1 MKYKTPLPVPLA
13 IAIITV
19 TTLAFLF
26 FERPTDPIP
35 VWSRVLDLTFV
46 AVGAFIYF
54 RTIKKKDD

>member
-1 MKYKTPLPVPLA
+1 MNHKTRLPVPIA

-26 FERPTDPIP
+26 FERPTYPIP
-35 VWSRVLDLTFV
+35 LWSRVLGLMFV

-54 RTIKKKDD
+54 RTNKKKDD